1 MTDKLL
7 ELRNRIDA
15 LDSDILMLLNERAK
29 CAEEVAVSKQAS
41 LKEGE
46 KLCFYRPEREAHILN
61 RMMEENSGPLKSKQI
76 TKIYRN
82 IISSCL
88 ALEECL
94 HVAYLGPEGT
104 FTQSAVNKHFGEWIN
119 TLPQGSIADVFQEV
133 DTGRAHYGVIP
144 IENST
149 GGVITHTL
157 DMFINSS
164 LNICGEVHLPI
175 HQNLMSLHSEESS
188 WKNTKRIYSHQQSLA
203 QCKHW
208 LAQHLPHAEQIPV
221 SSNAEA
227 ARMASKDS
235 DSSAIAGV
243 AAAEI
248 YKLEIQQR
256 NIEDLAN
263 NTTRFMIIGNQHIP
277 PSGADK
283 TSLMV
288 SAKNEPGSLFNLLK
302 PLAEHGL
309 DMSRIESRPTQNN
322 NWEYVFF
329 LDINGHQDDQAVS
342 KALKELEQHANLLRI
357 LGSYPRAIA

>member
-1 MTDKLL
+1 MAETLL
-7 ELRNRIDA
+7 DLRNRIDA
-15 LDSDILMLLNERAK
+15 LDSEMLTLLNERAK
-29 CAEEVAVSKQAS
+29 CAKAVAVTKKAT

-46 KLCFYRPEREAHILN
+46 KLCFYRPEREAQILT
-61 RMMEENSGPLKSKQI
+61 RMMQENPGPLKSKQI
-76 TKIYRN
+76 TKIYRD

-104 FTQSAVNKHFGEWIN
+104 FTQSAVSKHFGEWVN
-119 TLPQGSIADVFQEV
+119 TLPQESIAQVFHEV
-133 DTGRAHYGVIP
+133 NTGRAHYGVIP

-149 GGVITHTL
+149 GGVVTHTL
-157 DMFINSS
+157 DMFINSP

-175 HQNLMSLHSEESS
+175 HQNLMSLNPE
-188 WKNTKRIYSHQQSLA
+188 WQTTKRIYSHQQSLA

-208 LAQHLPHAEQIPV
+208 LTEHLPNAEQIPV

-227 ARMASKDS
+227 ARMASKEPNS
-235 DSSAIAGV
+235 AAIAGT

-248 YKLEIQQR
+248 YKLTIQQR

-263 NTTRFMIIGNQHIP
+263 NTTRFMIIGNQTIP

-283 TSLMV
+283 TSLML

-309 DMSRIESRPTQNN
+309 DMSRIESRPSQNN
-322 NWEYVFF
+322 NWDYIFF
-329 LDINGHQDDQAVS
+329 LDINGHIEDKKVKQA
-342 KALKELEQHANLLRI
+342 LDELEQHTDLLRI
-357 LGSYPRAIA
+357 LGSYPTAIA